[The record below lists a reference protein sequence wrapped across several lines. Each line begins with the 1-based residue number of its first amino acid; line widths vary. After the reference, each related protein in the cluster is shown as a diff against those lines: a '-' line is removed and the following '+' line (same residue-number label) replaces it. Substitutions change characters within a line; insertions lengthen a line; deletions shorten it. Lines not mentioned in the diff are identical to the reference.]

1 MKANAM
7 LFTLCMAA
15 MGTHAYAVNEV
26 DKASKSKD
34 DTKSENVKEEAPA
47 VQQADPTAKKGLF
60 IGGYGEVALSR
71 NYYSDSPY
79 KYSSAKNHWNE
90 KHGRFDIPHAVIY
103 LGYNFGKGWTMS
115 SEIEF
120 EHGGTGGAYEKEFE
134 EGGEW
139 ENETEK
145 GGEVEL
151 EQFWIQKSFFP
162 ELNVRVGHI
171 VVPIGL
177 TNAHHEP
184 LNFFTVYRP
193 EGEANLFPCTWH
205 QTGISIWGMAKDW
218 RYEAQLI
225 AGLNSYGF
233 SKEHW
238 IQGGASSPF
247 EFEPANKLAVAARV
261 DNYSIKGLRMGVS
274 GYYGHSVNNT
284 YNVEQGSRQENKG
297 AVVVGTFD
305 FTYDDHNWIVRGNFD
320 YSHLGDAYDISWLNQ
335 NQNNL
340 SPFGKNHVGDR
351 AVAYGMEAG
360 YDIFSQINKMRDSDQ
375 KLYIFGRYEYYD
387 SYNPAKDATGAKNR
401 DYPWTEVKRMAVG
414 VNYCPIPQ
422 IVVKGEFSKRFLRPG
437 YKDEPSISFGV
448 AYAGFFTK

>member
-1 MKANAM
+1 MC
-7 LFTLCMAA
+7 LAA
-15 MGTHAYAVNEV
+15 TGTHAYAANAMEKSSRSNENE
-26 DKASKSKD
+26 ASKS
-34 DTKSENVKEEAPA
+34 EAVKEQAPA
-47 VQQADPTAKKGLF
+47 TQQAGTSDKKGLF

-71 NYYSDSPY
+71 NWFSDNPY
-79 KYSSAKNHWNE
+79 KYSDAKDHKNE

-120 EHGGTGGAYEKEFE
+120 EHGGTGGAFEKEYE
-134 EGGEW
+134 EGGDW
-139 ENETEK
+139 ENEREK

-162 ELNVRVGHI
+162 QLNVRAGHI

-205 QTGISIWGMAKDW
+205 QTGISVWGLAGDW

-225 AGLNSYGF
+225 AGLNSLGF
-233 SKEHW
+233 TKDKW
-238 IQGGASSPF
+238 IQGGANSPF
-247 EFEPANKLAVAARV
+247 EFEAANKLAGAVRV

-284 YNVEQGSRQENKG
+284 YNIEPGEDYKKKG

-320 YSHLGDAYDISWLNQ
+320 YSHLGDAFTISKMNQ
-335 NQNNL
+335 SQSNN
-340 SPFGKNHVGDR
+340 SPYGKNHVGDR
-351 AVAYGMEAG
+351 AVAYGVEAG
-360 YDIFSQINKMRDSDQ
+360 YDLFSQFGKTRDSGQ
-375 KLYIFGRYEYYD
+375 KFYVFGRYEYYD
-387 SYNPAKDATGAKNR
+387 SYNPAKDDRGYKNI
-401 DYPWTEVKRMAVG
+401 DYPWTEVNRMAVG
-414 VNYCPIPQ
+414 VNYCPIPE
-422 IVVKGEFSKRFLRPG
+422 IVVKGEFSKRFLKTG
-437 YKDEPSISFGV
+437 YNDEPSISFGV